1 MSENQGHLRRS
12 VGLVSGI
19 VFVISAVIG
28 TGVFKKVAPM
38 SAELQSPG
46 LVLAAWLIAGLI
58 SLAGTLSN
66 AEVASMLVDSG
77 GEYVYFRTIYNR
89 FFAFL
94 LGWTNFAVIRT
105 ASIASIAYVFAQSL
119 GSLITFPD
127 TPESLASITLL
138 GLHPFDNL
146 SVKAVAIALVL
157 FLTFLN
163 ARGLKMGEAISSI
176 LTVTMISAML
186 IIIILGLFS
195 ETGSWANIQQPSIHF
210 DAEKMSGTTLLSA
223 MALACL
229 SAFWAYEGWN
239 NLGFIGGEIRNPQ
252 KNLPWALTI
261 GTLVIMTIYLL
272 MNFVYFYVMPI
283 DEIIHVHQS
292 QNGIA
297 AVFAVKRFLGNGGGL
312 AISLLILVTT
322 FNCSSSTILMAS
334 RLFYAMAKD
343 GLFFKAANYIHP
355 RFDTPS
361 RALWIQGVWSS
372 ILILSGTFDQ
382 LTDMLIFAS
391 FIFYGATT
399 LGVFILRRKM
409 PDVVRPYKVIGYPI
423 VPAIFLVFCAFL
435 VVNTLMNR
443 TSEAIIGLLLMATG
457 LPFYVIWRK
466 RADQLNPE

>member
-1 MSENQGHLRRS
+1 MPESQGHLRRS
-12 VGLVSGI
+12 IGLVSGI

-46 LVLAAWLIAGLI
+46 LVLAAWLLAGLI

-119 GSLITFPD
+119 GSLITLPD
-127 TPESLASITLL
+127 TPASLANINLL
-138 GLHPFDNL
+138 GLHPLDNL
-146 SVKAVAIALVL
+146 SVKAIAIGLVL
-157 FLTFLN
+157 ALTFLN
-163 ARGLKMGEAISSI
+163 ARGLKMGETISRI
-176 LTVTMISAML
+176 LTVTMITTML
-186 IIIILGLFS
+186 IIIILGLTS
-195 ETGSWANIQQPSIHF
+195 STGSWANIQQPSINF
-210 DAEKMSGTTLLSA
+210 NAEAMSGGTLLSA
-223 MALACL
+223 LALACL

-239 NLGFIGGEIRNPQ
+239 NLGYIGGEIENPQ
-252 KNLPWALTI
+252 RNLPWALTI
-261 GTLVIMTIYLL
+261 GTLMIMTIYLL
-272 MNFVYFYVMPI
+272 MNFVYFYVLPI
-283 DEIIHVHQS
+283 DEIINVHKS

-297 AVFAVKRFLGNGGGL
+297 AVVAVKHFLGAEGGL

-322 FNCSSSTILMAS
+322 FNCTSSTILMAS

-343 GLFFKAANYIHP
+343 GLFFKSANYIHP
-355 RFDTPS
+355 VFNTPS
-361 RALWIQGVWSS
+361 KALWMQGAWSS
-372 ILILSGTFDQ
+372 VLILSGTFDQ

-409 PDVVRPYKVIGYPI
+409 PDVTRPYKVIGYPV
-423 VPAIFLVFCAFL
+423 VPALFLIFCAFL
-435 VVNTLMNR
+435 VINTLFNR
-443 TSEAIIGLLLMATG
+443 TTEAFIGLLLMATG
-457 LPFYVIWRK
+457 LPFYAVWRK
-466 RADQLNPE
+466 RATV

>member
-1 MSENQGHLRRS
+1 MSESQGHLRRS
-12 VGLVSGI
+12 IGLVSGI

-46 LVLAAWLIAGLI
+46 LVLIAWLLAGTI

-66 AEVASMLVDSG
+66 AEVASMLADSG
-77 GEYVYFRTIYNR
+77 GEYVYFRKIYNR

-105 ASIASIAYVFAQSL
+105 ASIASISYVFAQSL
-119 GSLITFPD
+119 GSLVTLPA
-127 TPESLASITLL
+127 TPESLAAIDLF

-146 SVKAVAIALVL
+146 AVKGIAIALVL
-157 FLTFLN
+157 FLTVLN
-163 ARGLKMGEAISSI
+163 IRGLKMGENVSRI
-176 LTVTMISAML
+176 LTVTMIATML
-186 IIIILGLFS
+186 IIIILGLVS
-195 ETGSWANIQQPSIHF
+195 STGSWANIQQPSVTY
-210 DAEKMSGTTLLSA
+210 DAEKMSGGALASA

-229 SAFWAYEGWN
+229 SAFWAFEGWN
-239 NLGFIGGEIRNPQ
+239 NLGYIGGEIRNPQ

-261 GTLVIMTIYLL
+261 GTLIIMTLYLL

-283 DEIIHVHQS
+283 DEIIQVKKS

-297 AVFAVKRFLGNGGGL
+297 AVFAVKHFLGNGGGL

-322 FNCSSSTILMAS
+322 FNCTSSTILLAS

-343 GLFFKAANYIHP
+343 GLFFKSANYIHP
-355 RFDTPS
+355 VYNTPS
-361 RALWIQGVWSS
+361 KALWMQGVWSS
-372 ILILSGTFDQ
+372 LLILSGTFDQ

-399 LGVFILRRKM
+399 LGVFLLRRTM
-409 PDVVRPYKVIGYPI
+409 PDVVRPYKVIGYPV
-423 VPAIFLVFCAFL
+423 VPALFLVFCAFL
-435 VVNTLMNR
+435 VINTLINR
-443 TSEAIIGLLLMATG
+443 PSEAISGLLLMATG
-457 LPFYVIWRK
+457 LPFYALWRK
-466 RADQLNPE
+466 RATV